1 MSPARGWRAAAIDR
15 RLWVIDSDCGHSE
28 GQTIGDLTELLRSGD
43 LLVLNDAGTLP
54 GSLRGWTEDD
64 AAIELRLAGRVRS
77 GMWWAVL
84 FGQGDWRT
92 PTEDRPVPPRVG
104 RGSRL
109 CFGEFCALE
118 AEVLSRSPHS
128 DRLLLVRFD
137 RTDAALV
144 DAIYRLGRPI
154 QYAYL
159 EEAVGIG
166 AVQTRYGGRPWAVE
180 MPSAGQPLSW
190 GLLQQ
195 LEEEGVGIA
204 RITHAAGLSAT
215 GDAALDARLPL
226 PERTDIPGET
236 VDMIA
241 ATRAAGGRVIA
252 VGTSVVRALEDR
264 ARQNGGL
271 LVSGE
276 STSRLIM
283 DAQTELLVVDGLLSG
298 MHPVGESSHHEV
310 LAAFCPSPVL
320 AAANQAASAAG
331 YLGHEFG
338 DSCLLLAGAVCG
350 TGTASAR

>member
-1 MSPARGWRAAAIDR
+1 MSPARAWRAAAVDR
-15 RLWVIDSDCGHSE
+15 RLWVIDPDCGHSE
-28 GQTIGDLTELLRSGD
+28 GQTIGDLMDLLRSGD

-54 GSLRGWTEDD
+54 GSLKGWTEGN
-64 AAIELRLAGRVRS
+64 APVELRLAGRVRP

-84 FGQGDWRT
+84 FGRGDWRT
-92 PTEDRPVPPRVG
+92 PTEERPVPPRLG
-104 RGSRL
+104 RGARL
-109 CFGEFCALE
+109 CFGGDCALG

-137 RTDAALV
+137 RAGVALL
-144 DAIYRLGRPI
+144 DAIYRLGQPI

-166 AVQTRYGGRPWAVE
+166 SVQTRYGGRPWAVE

-195 LEEEGVGIA
+195 LQDKGVGLA

-226 PERTDIPGET
+226 PERTDIPVQT
-236 VDMIA
+236 VDQIA

-271 LVSGE
+271 LVPGE
-276 STSRLIM
+276 STSRLIL
-283 DAQTELLVVDGLLSG
+283 DAQTALLVVDGLLSG

-320 AAANQAASAAG
+320 AAANHAATAAG

-338 DSCLLLAGAVCG
+338 DSCLVLAGAVCG
-350 TGTASAR
+350 TSTASAR